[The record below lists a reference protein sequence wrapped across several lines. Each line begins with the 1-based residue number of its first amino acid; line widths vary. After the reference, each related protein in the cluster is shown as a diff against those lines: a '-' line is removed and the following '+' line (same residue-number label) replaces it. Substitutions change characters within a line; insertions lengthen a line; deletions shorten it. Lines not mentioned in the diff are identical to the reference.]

1 MIFLKQ
7 LKSLYL
13 NSYGF
18 TVGLQL
24 NNKYLMN
31 EGMSINVTVIRD
43 YVLGNQS
50 SDVDRVINKGI
61 NSTFSSFSS
70 LKKISTFCSSG
81 TKLVYC
87 QSVTSCCE
95 NGGLETGE
103 LSAKRFASSSTVYSF
118 VKPFY
123 LP

>member
-31 EGMSINVTVIRD
+31 EGMSINV
-43 YVLGNQS
+43 LGNQS

-70 LKKISTFCSSG
+70 LKKISTFCSNG
-81 TKLVYC
+81 TKIVYC

-103 LSAKRFASSSTVYSF
+103 LSAKRFASSSTVYSV